1 MFEYKCVPL
10 LLSEVALFP
19 PFAVNGRNPA
29 EAAERR
35 ADRSPVQRRYYT
47 LILQLDG
54 WTSCLSG
61 AINCCRVSERTR
73 RPGSNYPEHT
83 SSPPLPLPCDHH
95 PPALMVGS
103 YMEVTTP
110 LHTHTHTTCSSDAI
124 CRFDVICR
132 EFRVM
137 ESDL

>member
-1 MFEYKCVPL
+1 MLPVANRPVCVNINVRRCCSQRSLCFLRSP
-10 LLSEVALFP
+10 
-19 PFAVNGRNPA
+19 VNGRNPA

-35 ADRSPVQRRYYT
+35 TDGSPVHRRYYT

-54 WTSCLSG
+54 WTSCLSR
-61 AINCCRVSERTR
+61 AINCCRVSGRTR

-83 SSPPLPLPCDHH
+83 SSPTPPPPCDHH

-110 LHTHTHTTCSSDAI
+110 PSHTHSHYL
-124 CRFDVICR
+124 F
-132 EFRVM
+132 
-137 ESDL
+137 L